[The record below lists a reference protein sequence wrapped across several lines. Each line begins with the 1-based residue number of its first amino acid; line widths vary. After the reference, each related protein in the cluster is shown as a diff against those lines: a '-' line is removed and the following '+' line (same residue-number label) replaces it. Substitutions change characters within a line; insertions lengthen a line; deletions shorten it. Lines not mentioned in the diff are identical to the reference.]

1 MKQFT
6 HRHFLSVVIIA
17 SSVLFLGCS
26 SSEAPNTDST
36 STSADQSSN
45 TRSNGNM
52 LHILRDAADM
62 QLKTG
67 DYIEQLRLSQNNL
80 QQAIETQ
87 DQTALKQNVDQ
98 LKQQLVQ
105 LDEKLK
111 SFNLKSQ
118 EVESLRVE
126 LLQFNQ
132 KALAM
137 PIFNSKLDLSKQN
150 FDALQEQLNNIQSDI
165 VQLASMAIPNELKD
179 MSQNLNSENTNESDK
194 NER

>member
-6 HRHFLSVVIIA
+6 HRHFLSALIIG
-17 SSVLFLGCS
+17 SSALFLGCS
-26 SSEAPNTDST
+26 SSEAPQTD
-36 STSADQSSN
+36 SADQAINSKDLSS
-45 TRSNGNM
+45 GNM

-80 QQAIETQ
+80 QQALETQ

-118 EVESLRVE
+118 EVESLRQE

-137 PIFNSKLDLSKQN
+137 PIFNAKLDLSKQN

-165 VQLASMAIPNELKD
+165 VQLATMAIPSELKD
-179 MSQNLNSENTNESDK
+179 ISQNLNLEDSNESEK